1 MRLGCYFGMT
11 SPMILIAS
19 KKFGIDKVISFSEL
33 INRDKNLIINSRKEM
48 IYFLKSLDEIPK
60 TFKIPTGITP
70 IENFDPSARFVNNKL
85 FGNVNEED
93 FMISFTYELIVKLL
107 NDYYKSGKQFSLE
120 VENVFKQ
127 DGSVDTSLCLKNRT
141 KFINFVREKIAKED
155 FYLSGV
161 SRIIRKIARSLKS
174 NVTIDYKSLAESFN
188 LISSIPDKF
197 IVNGDTVI
205 FSQEELN
212 VVKFFTD
219 AKQDAEFI
227 IGNLI
232 QKNSLENSVFGRPFR
247 DVCTSNPRSIYRTVQ
262 SSFDLVKDKG
272 ANFITS
278 LLNNLT
284 QDLEK
289 FREQF
294 TKEVLPDT
302 MSETTSKV
310 VPYHKL
316 RTKFT
321 DLEKQKF
328 FDQLFFNIYVDLKD
342 VTEESFQKISE
353 LYDVVKGLEIT
364 ELNDFFHLKYT
375 QSEWNDFISRLNKIG
390 ICGIN
395 LFSMDLFRMSLES
408 LTFVSDSKIYR
419 SVQDI
424 EEFNLVLDNVQA
436 LITTIKPIGTPL

>member
-19 KKFGIDKVISFSEL
+19 KKFGIDKIISFSEL
-33 INRDKNLIINSRKEM
+33 INRDENLIINSRKEM
-48 IYFLKSLDEIPK
+48 IYFLKSLNEIPK

-85 FGNVNEED
+85 FGDINEED
-93 FMISFTYELIVKLL
+93 FFISFTYELIIKLL
-107 NDYYKSGKQFSLE
+107 NDYYKSGKRFSLE
-120 VENVFKQ
+120 IENVFKQ
-127 DGSVDTSLCLKNRT
+127 DGSIDASLCSKNRLNI
-141 KFINFVREKIAKED
+141 INFVRGKLAKED

-161 SRIIRKIARSLKS
+161 SRIIRKTARSLKS
-174 NVTIDYKSLAESFN
+174 NETIDYKSLAESFN
-188 LISSIPDKF
+188 LISSIPDRF
-197 IVNGDTVI
+197 IVNGDTVL
-205 FSQEELN
+205 FSQTELN
-212 VVKFFTD
+212 VIKFFID

-227 IGNLI
+227 IVNFI
-232 QKNSLENSVFGRPFR
+232 QKDSMENSVFGRPFR

-272 ANFITS
+272 ANFVTS
-278 LLNNLT
+278 LLSNLT

-289 FREQF
+289 FKEQF

-302 MSETTSKV
+302 MSETTSKA

-316 RTKFT
+316 RNKFT
-321 DLEKQKF
+321 DSEKQKF
-328 FDQLFFNIYVDLKD
+328 FDQLFFNTYVDLKD

-353 LYDVVKGLEIT
+353 LYDVIKGLEIT
-364 ELNDFFHLKYT
+364 ELNEFFHLKYT

-390 ICGIN
+390 VCGIN